1 MSHYYTND
9 PNLKSDIKEIKVDI
23 LDTSFFFD
31 VDYGVFSNKRLD
43 FGTKIL
49 IEHATI
55 DDDKKI
61 IIDMGCGYGP
71 IAIAMAYQHPDK
83 AVFAYDINTR
93 AVSLTKRN
101 ALKNNVKI
109 EAYES
114 NLFQN
119 VKVNADVILT
129 NPPIRTGKQNI
140 FELYEQAYDNLNE
153 NGDLF
158 VVIRAQQGA
167 ESTKKKLIELFGNCN
182 SVYQKKGYRIYKCT
196 KVIK

>member
-55 DDDKKI
+55 DDDKKTL
-61 IIDMGCGYGP
+61 IDMGCGYGP
-71 IAIAMAYQHPDK
+71 IAISLAYQYPNK
-83 AVFAYDINTR
+83 AVFAYDINAR

-101 ALKNNVKI
+101 ARKNNVKI